1 MEEATIPFSPVA
13 SRSVRMVS
21 PFSLKGRH
29 TPSSVGPGE
38 VTTAASGAMQSI
50 IYLEDGTLYGVGDP
64 RQDGK
69 ASIWLFIIKPKPST
83 ITPLPK

>member
-1 MEEATIPFSPVA
+1 MAALTE
-13 SRSVRMVS
+13 M
-21 PFSLKGRH
+21 GH
-29 TPSSVGPGE
+29 GE

-69 ASIWLFIIKPKPST
+69 AVGCN
-83 ITPLPK
+83 